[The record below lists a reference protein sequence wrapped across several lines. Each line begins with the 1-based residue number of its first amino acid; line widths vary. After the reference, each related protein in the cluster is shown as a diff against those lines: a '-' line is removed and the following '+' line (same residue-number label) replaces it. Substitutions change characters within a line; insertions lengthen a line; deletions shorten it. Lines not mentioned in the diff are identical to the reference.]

1 MLNKKHFVTL
11 LTLLLILFVLLT
23 LTILVFSLQK
33 YTFAEEYVGNVDIY
47 LENVTDHKQIKYD
60 LVASIPY
67 YSFASMYYKY
77 GTVSDTDSTSLNYYF
92 TQYYTNFRVEN
103 SSGKQIEGTVVDGN
117 YVSYSAIGAPT
128 KIIVYPIFID
138 IQYHNIENAENNSFN
153 YNYVH
158 KTEKA
163 LFFPATKDDYSF
175 DGWYLDEALTQQVSQ
190 IAYQNTTIHV
200 YAKWVEPIMVKT
212 ILTDKYHISSVT
224 GKELKLNKYDLEN
237 YCVTKEDILSL
248 YSGSII
254 TSFTFNES
262 NPTYDSQRRYYF
274 FKNMQENNVIKAVVD
289 YKSTL
294 ICGTIQNAN
303 IYVENVHRY
312 NNDITYFLYATSDKE
327 IVCLL
332 KKGLLGNVLD
342 EYSTL
347 NNVTVFD
354 ESNSNVVVTQTISG
368 NDILYS
374 FDAHLYKKLSSIN
387 LYITKSQYSISYELN
402 GGINNENNPDI
413 YHKNDEITLYTP
425 IKDGFVFNG
434 WYLEP
439 SLETK
444 VENIDTTVP
453 YDITLY
459 AGYSQVYN
467 IEVTL
472 KKIIQNR
479 LEISTVESISS
490 YLTNDNTFYLIGGEN
505 SQELYDSLNLH
516 NVYSYII
523 YDNNENVM
531 ESHIDGTNI
540 LCSYL
545 EDCYPQKMTIYTPY
559 YRVIYH
565 TNGGLL
571 SSDFDYY
578 YTSDE
583 DLIPLSVTKTNCHF
597 LGWYTDEN
605 FTENYL
611 DSSFKADH
619 NLDLYAKWVEVKY
632 VDLYLLKNDGSDE
645 KELLSRITYYP
656 FLDTY
661 YIYGENEKSILQSF
675 LDTYDTNTFFVKT
688 TDGKS
693 AKCTVLDGKFASY
706 IQTGEPE
713 SIYIYKYCT
722 ANFYVNGILYQTVF
736 GEKNKPIPM
745 LNNISGYLGTNYDAL
760 TIGDSLTFGNKYALY
775 TFAGWSLT
783 DSTDR
788 NWFKGDSYKIV
799 NDTQVFTDLN
809 DYNVNYY
816 AVMYFYKKVSDSTN
830 NELDYESILQETKG
844 VILKDYKYTLDDL
857 VNERVV
863 VNPVVKN
870 HQKLFAFAEKI
881 GIDTSSQNWELFITV
896 LDGENITF
904 AELTKTNTGIVIISL
919 IGAVSAFLF
928 FTLLTSFISQITI
941 VVNNVKKK
949 NNKG

>member
-1 MLNKKHFVTL
+1 MLTKKHFVTL
-11 LTLLLILFVLLT
+11 LTLLLILTVLLT
-23 LTILVFSLQK
+23 LTVLVFSLQK
-33 YTFAEEYVGNVDIY
+33 HAYAEEYVGNVDVY
-47 LENVTDHKQIKYD
+47 LENVTNHKEIKYD

-77 GTVSDTDSTSLNYYF
+77 GTVSDTNSTSLNYYF

-138 IQYHNIENAENNSFN
+138 IVYHNIDGAVNHEKN

-163 LFFPATKDDYSF
+163 LLYPALKDNYTF
-175 DGWYLDEALTQQVSQ
+175 DGWYLDAEFTQPVSVVP
-190 IAYQNTTIHV
+190 YQNTTINL
-200 YAKWVEPIMVKT
+200 YAKWVEPIMVNT
-212 ILTDKYHISSVT
+212 ILTDKLNISEVK
-224 GKELKLNKYDLEN
+224 GKQLKLNKYDTEH
-237 YCVTKEDILSL
+237 YCVSKDDILSL
-248 YSGSII
+248 YSGALVS
-254 TSFTFNES
+254 SFTFNGTKPVYASEI
-262 NPTYDSQRRYYF
+262 RYYYF
-274 FKNMQENNVIKAVVD
+274 GNLQEVNTIRAVVD

-294 ICGTIQNAN
+294 ITATIKNSN
-303 IYVENVHRY
+303 IYIENIHRY
-312 NNDITYFLYATSDKE
+312 NKDVTYFLYATNNKD
-327 IVCLL
+327 IVCML
-332 KKGLLGNVLD
+332 KKGLLGDVLD
-342 EYSTL
+342 EYSSL
-347 NNVTVFD
+347 DIVTIFN
-354 ESNSNVVVTQTISG
+354 ESNAQVDITQTTSG
-368 NDILYS
+368 NDILYT
-374 FDAHLYKKLSSIN
+374 FDPYLFKKVGSLN

-402 GGINNENNPDI
+402 EGINNENNVCF
-413 YHKNDEITLYTP
+413 YQKNDEITLYIP
-425 IKDGFVFNG
+425 QKEGFAFTG
-434 WYLEP
+434 WYLDP
-439 SLETK
+439 TLETK
-444 VENIDTTVP
+444 IENINTAEP

-459 AGYSQVYN
+459 AGWTQILY

-472 KKIIQNR
+472 KKINQNR
-479 LEISTVESISS
+479 LEISTVESIGS
-490 YLTNDNTFYLIGGEN
+490 YLTNDGSFYLIGGEN
-505 SQELYDSLNLH
+505 SQELYNLLSSYD
-516 NVYSYII
+516 VYSYVI

-531 ESHIDGTNI
+531 DTHIDTSNI
-540 LCSYL
+540 LCSY
-545 EDCYPQKMTIYTPY
+545 EEGCFPQKMTIYTPY

-578 YTSDE
+578 YTSDK

-611 DSSFKADH
+611 DSTFKADH
-619 NLDLYAKWVEVKY
+619 DLDLYAKWVEIKY
-632 VDLYLLKNDGSDE
+632 VDLYLLKNDGSNE

-661 YIYGENEKSILQSF
+661 YIYGENEKSALKNF

-693 AKCTVLDGKFASY
+693 AECTVLDGRFASY
-706 IQTGEPE
+706 IATGEPE

-722 ANFYVNGILYQTVF
+722 ANFYVNGVLYQTVF

-760 TIGDSLTFGNKYALY
+760 TIGDSLTIGNKYALY

-809 DYNVNYY
+809 NYNVNYY

-830 NELDYESILQETKG
+830 NDLDYESILQETKG

-863 VNPVVKN
+863 VNPVIKN

-919 IGAVSAFLF
+919 LGAVSGFLF
-928 FTLLTSFISQITI
+928 FSLLASFISQITI
-941 VVNNVKKK
+941 VANNIKK
-949 NNKG
+949 NKKS